1 MSFKSYKIILF
12 GMPIVTKIVMKN
24 FKTNPFYL
32 EAIEAYL
39 TANTSKLQSLIDS
52 DKLERIEKDL
62 IQVRILIRDRNWKT
76 AQEKLSR
83 LVSGSSFHLAEIHF
97 LKGNVFGFNANWE
110 LSILENIK
118 SYKYYDECKHQR
130 GLFLT
135 TYNLSVD
142 YSNLGLFKISTDYLL
157 QAQKHAE
164 SDMYQLQIL
173 RGLAWNS
180 LNMGEAQKS
189 LKYLEQGLSLDLQI
203 YQSEWNMFLAV
214 SADIYFRMGKVDE
227 SFEMMKTLKFS
238 KSIRDKSRIHFE
250 FKLLEKMKQES
261 QPYKT
266 LDFPSEELCLSTEY
280 SLKWNII
287 RSLLNG
293 EKKVAD
299 SYWSQLSLLFPQ
311 YYAANY
317 VCIHAIESQSIFM
330 TFLQQVL
337 RFELNPIETHKKSV
351 SMLSTKQQ
359 KLIQIL
365 LDSPVGLR
373 KEDLIEKIWNQKYEH
388 TMDAKL
394 YKLIQRIRDQDTFE
408 IITQNQCYH
417 LKKIV

>member
-1 MSFKSYKIILF
+1 MY
-12 GMPIVTKIVMKN
+12 MKN
-24 FKTNPFYL
+24 FKPNSFYL
-32 EAIEAYL
+32 EAIDAYL
-39 TANTSKLQSLIDS
+39 TANTSKLQSLVDS
-52 DKLERIEKDL
+52 DKLERIEKEL
-62 IQVRILIRDRNWKT
+62 IQVRILIRDRNWNA

-83 LVSGSSFHLAEIHF
+83 LTSGTSFYSAEIHF

-110 LSILENIK
+110 LAILENTK
-118 SYKYYDECKHQR
+118 SYQHYFDCGHQR

-164 SDMYQLQIL
+164 SDKYQLQLL

-180 LNMGEAQKS
+180 LNMGETQKS
-189 LKYLEQGLSLDLQI
+189 LKYIEQGLSLDLNN
-203 YQSEWNMFLAV
+203 YQSEWTMFLAV
-214 SADIYFRMGKVDE
+214 SADIYFRVGKIE
-227 SFEMMKTLKFS
+227 EAYETMKTLKFS

-266 LDFPSEELCLSTEY
+266 LDFPSEELSLSTEY
-280 SLKWNII
+280 SLKWNTL

-293 EKKVAD
+293 EKKMAD
-299 SYWSQLSLLFPQ
+299 AYWAQLCHAFPL
-311 YYAANY
+311 YYAPNY
-317 VCIHAIESQSIFM
+317 VCTHPVESKSIFM
-330 TFLQQVL
+330 IFLQQVL
-337 RFELNPIETHKKSV
+337 SFEKESILVDKKCV
-351 SMLSTKQQ
+351 SIASTKQQ
-359 KLIQIL
+359 QLIQIL
-365 LDSPVGLR
+365 LDSPIGLR
-373 KEDLIEKIWNQKYEH
+373 KEELIEKIWNQKYEH

-394 YKLIQRIRDQDTFE
+394 YKLIQRIRDQDNFE

-417 LKKIV
+417 LRKIV